1 MNARKIATTLKGK
14 WHGSYGIARCP
25 VHDDRNPSL
34 SISDGQ
40 DGKLLVHCHAG
51 CEGRDV
57 LDALKAHGLLDDQ
70 FDLSQRLDNFQRPP
84 NQKALDDLTD
94 RADAE
99 GRMKVA
105 RSIWQASRCA
115 QKTSV
120 ETYLQSRG
128 ITSPAPLSIRYHPA
142 LKHNPTGLHFE
153 AMVSAVQALNRTI
166 TGIHRTYLLP
176 GGKGKARVSQA
187 KMMLGLCAG
196 GAVRLAGAGPELVL
210 SEGIE
215 TGLSVLQTTGKPV
228 WACLSTSGLK
238 AVALPPEV
246 ETIIIAADGDE
257 QGITAAE
264 EAASRFV
271 REGRTAKIAKPPM
284 GMDWNDVLVKP
295 ADVIPFPG
303 YKEAVNG

>member
-1 MNARKIATTLKGK
+1 MNAREITTTLKGK

-25 VHDDRNPSL
+25 AHDDRKPSL

-51 CEGRDV
+51 CEGGDV
-57 LDALKAHGLLDDQ
+57 LNALKARGVLDDQ
-70 FDLSQRLDNFQRPP
+70 FELSRRRDTLKRPP
-84 NQKALDDLTD
+84 NQKALDDWND

-99 GRMKVA
+99 GRMKA
-105 RSIWQASRCA
+105 AQSIWQASRSA
-115 QKTSV
+115 QGTSV
-120 ETYLQSRG
+120 EAYLRSRG
-128 ITSPAPLSIRYHPA
+128 ITNPAPPSIRYHPA

-166 TGIHRTYLLP
+166 TGIHRTFLLP
-176 GGKGKARVSQA
+176 GGRGKARVSQT
-187 KMMLGLCAG
+187 KMMLGPCTG
-196 GAVRLAGAGPELVL
+196 GAVRLARAGPELVL

-215 TGLSVLQTTGKPV
+215 TGLSVLQATGKPV
-228 WACLSTSGLK
+228 WSCLSTSGLK

-246 ETIIIAADGDE
+246 ETIIIAADGDDP
-257 QGITAAE
+257 GITAAE
-264 EAASRFV
+264 EAASRFD
-271 REGRTAKIAKPPM
+271 REGRTAKIAKPPK

-303 YKEAVNG
+303 Y